1 MSLDAGGLAQMTYN
15 NSFNGGLGLPSAGF
29 ASRGKANNMK
39 RLSVTTP
46 PKMGTIDE
54 TQASQPRTSRS
65 HLLAGLRTAP
75 KSPAVPASAPPS
87 QLQHP
92 GGLGDSRFAASRHQ
106 YMQQET
112 PKSATSGSFSNN
124 LQSQPNMTRRGHMY
138 TPSQVLAP
146 PSIELG
152 DENGDCEMDPEI
164 YNELVRTNQYLA
176 EQQLRL
182 QQQLINVTAAA
193 RQLQNMNLGQQQQQ
207 QQQQMHYNQNPMSPL
222 TSVYNQQLQQGVQ
235 PIVEPVPSQPGLY
248 IVFNPLTGQQ
258 SYFFDQSGQQQA
270 ANEQSYN
277 QNFELSHSPPPPTPT
292 FRAEVSP
299 PRETQSPTP
308 ITSWRTQTPP
318 KISTSP
324 PQDEPTPLPPPS
336 ANAFR
341 PSHRKN
347 NLSLANTA
355 AAPSS
360 DGPRTG
366 GLKSA
371 GFPVTPLSGTFGP
384 GQAREGEHP
393 IRQPRG
399 PPALEELVAKPTSKH
414 EGSKNFAT
422 RQRRRAVNNL
432 VRAGMERRGASRGAS
447 LDDLGTPTSE
457 HEITFSVSSDN
468 ESVRSGSASLSGKPS
483 LGNLRPSPVGAIGSE
498 RAVMKERSRERSSV
512 DSYTASSVS
521 SEDGFSVG
529 GKLMEIKADAAKEEN
544 KRKSTLAVLANAEKR
559 RSFAF

>member
-15 NSFNGGLGLPSAGF
+15 NSFNGGLGLPTAGF
-29 ASRGKANNMK
+29 ASRGKAANVK
-39 RLSVTTP
+39 RLSVTTA

-54 TQASQPRTSRS
+54 TQPAPRTSRS

-75 KSPAVPASAPPS
+75 KSPAVPASAPPT
-87 QLQHP
+87 QLQQP
-92 GGLGDSRFAASRHQ
+92 GGFGGSRFGNTNGQYLQEPPKTTANGSFTSNSQNQGKASR
-106 YMQQET
+106 
-112 PKSATSGSFSNN
+112 G
-124 LQSQPNMTRRGHMY
+124 GHMY

-146 PSIELG
+146 PKIEIG
-152 DENGDCEMDPEI
+152 DENEYTMDPEM
-164 YNELVRTNQYLA
+164 YEDLVRTNQYLA

-193 RQLQNMNLGQQQQQ
+193 KQFQNLGLGQHHLQ
-207 QQQQMHYNQNPMSPL
+207 YSQNAMSPL

-235 PIVEPVPSQPGLY
+235 PIVEAVAGQPGLFVVY
-248 IVFNPLTGQQ
+248 NPLTRQQ
-258 SYFFDQSGQQQA
+258 NYFFDQGSQQQPI
-270 ANEQSYN
+270 NEQSYA

-299 PRETQSPTP
+299 PRETLSPAP
-308 ITSWRTQTPP
+308 MTSWRTQTPP

-324 PQDEPTPLPPPS
+324 PQEAPTPLPPPS

-341 PSHRKN
+341 PSHRKG

-355 AAPSS
+355 LTPTT
-360 DGPRTG
+360 DGPKTG

-371 GFPVTPLSGTFGP
+371 GFPATPMTGTFGP

-399 PPALEELVAKPTSKH
+399 PPALEELIAKPTSKC

-432 VRAGMERRGASRGAS
+432 VRAGIERRGASRGTGS
-447 LDDLGTPTSE
+447 MDDFGTPTSE
-457 HEITFSVSSDN
+457 HEINFSVSSDT

-483 LGNLRPSPVGAIGSE
+483 LGSLRPSPVAAIGSE
-498 RAVMKERSRERSSV
+498 RASLKERSRERGSV

-521 SEDGFSVG
+521 SEDGSSVG
-529 GKLMEIKADAAKEEN
+529 GKLMEVKAEPAKDEN
-544 KRKSTLAVLANAEKR
+544 KRKSNLAILTSAEKR
-559 RSFAF
+559 RSMVF